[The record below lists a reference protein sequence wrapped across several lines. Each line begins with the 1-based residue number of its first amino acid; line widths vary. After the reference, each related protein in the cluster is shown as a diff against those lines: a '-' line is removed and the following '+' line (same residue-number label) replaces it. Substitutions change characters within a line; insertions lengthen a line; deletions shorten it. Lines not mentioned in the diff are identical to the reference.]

1 MANNSNC
8 GLPIGV
14 YQINIGESLLSK
26 DNKKTFHS
34 IKYDFRPASIS
45 AGGAETFLQLSQN
58 SYVNVAIEN
67 ESNNSL
73 ILYKG
78 SDNKISNNKECMMLL
93 DPNTNKLTIEKLSS
107 QIRVKYLRNPADQI
121 IQIIRDQIEHKKG
134 LKKEKPTEVCR
145 SEEKEK
151 STPIKNTSSFNK
163 LKEVKQQSKIDS
175 TEDLLKGLDIDSPKN
190 VNEDVDKKEEKPLN
204 NSIVDISDFDDSS
217 DDNFDDFLDQAVKTK
232 ESFTKED
239 LSGIEKSSNNINSSN
254 KGNSENLNNDFMDF
268 FDSIN
273 DISNKNLPK
282 SPIKNLPKSPKKTS
296 PDTSK
301 KNIQQ
306 NNPALLN
313 ENIFGSLDDSSDE
326 DPIIEKN
333 KVKPVESNN
342 VPPNKKMVGP
352 GGRMWHDDLDL
363 SEDEDEDSDDD

>member
-1 MANNSNC
+1 MAINSNC

-14 YQINIGESLLSK
+14 YQVNIGESLLSK

-45 AGGAETFLQLSQN
+45 SGGAETFLQLSQN

-78 SDNKISNNKECMMLL
+78 SDNKMSNNKECMMLL
-93 DPNTNKLTIEKLSS
+93 DPSTNKLTIEKLSS

-121 IQIIRDQIEHKKG
+121 VQIIRDQIEHKKG
-134 LKKEKPTEVCR
+134 LKKEKPSEICR
-145 SEEKEK
+145 SEEREK
-151 STPIKNTSSFNK
+151 TTPIKNSTSFNK
-163 LKEVKQQSKIDS
+163 MKEAKPTKMDS

-190 VNEDVDKKEEKPLN
+190 IIEDVIDKKEDKSLSK
-204 NSIVDISDFDDSS
+204 SIVDISDFDDSS

-232 ESFTKED
+232 DSFVQEESP
-239 LSGIEKSSNNINSSN
+239 GIEKSINNVNSSS
-254 KGNSENLNNDFMDF
+254 KVVSEKSNNDFMDF

-273 DISNKNLPK
+273 DISNK
-282 SPIKNLPKSPKKTS
+282 SPNKIATKSPKKNS
-296 PDTSK
+296 PESNK
-301 KNIQQ
+301 KNLQE
-306 NNPALLN
+306 NNPVLFN
-313 ENIFGSLDDSSDE
+313 QNIFGSLDDSSDE
-326 DPIIEKN
+326 DPIVEKE
-333 KVKPVESNN
+333 KAKPVE
-342 VPPNKKMVGP
+342 NKTTPQNKMVMGP